1 MQQLIL
7 RYSKLFIA
15 LLTALLASS
24 CVKYEIGNT
33 FKSVSGSKNVITEKR
48 NVSGSFDKVHVA
60 TLLDVEIEQG
70 PNYTISVE
78 ADDNLHEYI
87 VTEINGSTLK
97 IYFDNVS
104 IRNYKEAKV
113 YVTLPEISELKA
125 SSSSEIEAN
134 GTIVSNDLTLKTS
147 STADIS
153 LSKVRAKSVTIE
165 ANSSSEIKVKEI
177 YATTLQAKT
186 SSTAD
191 FEAYVE
197 ADIINLEASSSSDM
211 ELKGKAL
218 ELNAHTSSTATIN
231 AKELFVNNVIAT
243 SSSSSTIKTY
253 PIVSLKAKA
262 SSTASV
268 YYYNDPQSLEKETSS
283 AGSVKK
289 NR

>member
-15 LLTALLASS
+15 LLTALTASS
-24 CVKYEIGNT
+24 CVKYEIGNS

-48 NVSGSFDKVHVA
+48 NVSGNFDKIHVA

-70 PNYTISVE
+70 PNYEISVE

-87 VTEINGSTLK
+87 VTEISGGTLK

-134 GTIVSNDLTLKTS
+134 GIIVSDNLTLKTS

-153 LSKVRAKSVTIE
+153 LSKVRAKSIDIE

-177 YATTLQAKT
+177 YATTLRAKT

-253 PIVSLKAKA
+253 PIISLKAKA

-268 YYYNDPQSLEKETSS
+268 YYYNDPQSIEKETSS